1 MQNYAVN
8 IENLNK
14 TYRLYNKP
22 SDRVKEAL
30 GFGKKQSKTFEAL
43 KDVSFNVKKG
53 ETVGIIGTN
62 GAGKSTLLKIVTGVL
77 SPTAGNIQIEG
88 KVSALLELG
97 AGFNEEYSG
106 IENIYLNG
114 RMMGYSRKEM
124 DERLNGIVEFADI
137 GDFINQP
144 VKTYSSGMF
153 ARLAF
158 AVAINVEPDILIV
171 DEALS
176 VGDIFFQNKCFKK
189 FDELKRNGVTILF
202 VSHDIGSVR
211 QMCSRVLWLDHGTV
225 RAFGEAAHICDMY
238 MDEKRK
244 SAEYVAGHI
253 QDEVA
258 GNVFMEKIDEERK
271 YPKISFVEDR
281 FHNDSVAI
289 RSLFFTDSEDKAVNR
304 LYVDKTYRTHVV
316 IECMKDAPS
325 LIVGFVLENNKG
337 LPLFDINNFI
347 NQGEVVNGKK
357 NDIIEIR
364 GIRIDKTARRVWVND
379 EEKQFTTKE
388 FDLLTFL
395 AENPNH
401 VFTKDELFS
410 KIWDMESIGDIATVT
425 VHIKKIREKI
435 EFNTAKPQY
444 IETIWGVGYRF
455 KL

>member
-171 DEALS
+171 DEPEPTW
-176 VGDIFFQNKCFKK
+176 V
-189 FDELKRNGVTILF
+189 
-202 VSHDIGSVR
+202 
-211 QMCSRVLWLDHGTV
+211 CS
-225 RAFGEAAHICDMY
+225 
-238 MDEKRK
+238 
-244 SAEYVAGHI
+244 
-253 QDEVA
+253 
-258 GNVFMEKIDEERK
+258 
-271 YPKISFVEDR
+271 
-281 FHNDSVAI
+281 
-289 RSLFFTDSEDKAVNR
+289 
-304 LYVDKTYRTHVV
+304 
-316 IECMKDAPS
+316 
-325 LIVGFVLENNKG
+325 
-337 LPLFDINNFI
+337 
-347 NQGEVVNGKK
+347 
-357 NDIIEIR
+357 
-364 GIRIDKTARRVWVND
+364 
-379 EEKQFTTKE
+379 
-388 FDLLTFL
+388 
-395 AENPNH
+395 
-401 VFTKDELFS
+401 
-410 KIWDMESIGDIATVT
+410 
-425 VHIKKIREKI
+425 
-435 EFNTAKPQY
+435 
-444 IETIWGVGYRF
+444 
-455 KL
+455 